1 MKTLRNAYI
10 QLHRRYPVLATVSL
24 GHLLVGGV
32 LLALIPFDSRQ
43 VMGIS
48 PWVKPVKFYFSS
60 AVYLGT
66 LAVLLPHLNAT
77 HPKAVRFIGW
87 SAAATIIA
95 ENIGITI
102 QAARATTSHYNVSSA
117 FDGMLFFV
125 MGVFIMV
132 NTLVVIRATWLFF
145 RTSPAIPRPYLW
157 GIRLGLVLFL
167 LGSAVGGMM
176 IRLASHN
183 VGVPMGGHG
192 LPFTN
197 WSTRGGDL
205 RIAHF
210 IGLHALQVVPLA
222 SYLVARYVK
231 PAGSFRP
238 VAYTVGI
245 AALYTAL
252 TVLLFWQ
259 AMNGLPL
266 VAGR

>member
-1 MKTLRNAYI
+1 MKTLRNAFALLY
-10 QLHRRYPVLATVSL
+10 RRYPMLAVVSL
-24 GHLLVGGV
+24 AHLLVGAV
-32 LLALIPFDSRQ
+32 LLTLIPFDSRQ
-43 VMGIS
+43 VMGIN
-48 PWVKPVKFYFSS
+48 PWIKPVKFYLSS

-66 LAVLLPHLNAT
+66 LAVLLPYLNAT
-77 HPKAVRFIGW
+77 HPKAVRFVGW
-87 SAAATIIA
+87 TAAAMLMA
-95 ENIGITI
+95 ENVGITL
-102 QAARATTSHYNVSSA
+102 QAARGVGSHFNVGSA
-117 FDGMLFFV
+117 FDGRLFSA
-125 MGVFIMV
+125 MGVFILI
-132 NTLVVIRATWLFF
+132 NTLVVIYATWLFF

-167 LGSAVGGMM
+167 VGSAVGGMM
-176 IRLASHN
+176 IRLTSHN
-183 VGVPMGGHG
+183 VGVAMGGHG

-222 SYLVARYVK
+222 GYLVARYVK

-252 TVLLFWQ
+252 TGFLFWQ
-259 AMNGLPL
+259 AMNGVPL